1 MKKPHD
7 EAVALAEKIGVKLA
21 PEEKDLQEKQLM
33 KVISSVNQLPLNMV
47 LFLIVR
53 HTVYTLSHFIF
64 C

>member
-47 LFLIVR
+47 LFVIVR
-53 HTVYTLSHFIF
+53 HTVYKLSHFIF